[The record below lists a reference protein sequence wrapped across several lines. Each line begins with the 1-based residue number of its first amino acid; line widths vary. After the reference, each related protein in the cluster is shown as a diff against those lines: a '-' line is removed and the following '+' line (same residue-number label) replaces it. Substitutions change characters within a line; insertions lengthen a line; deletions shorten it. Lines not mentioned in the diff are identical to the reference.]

1 MEFVQIVDELL
12 AKIKKADVP
21 IADLPPGVIGPL
33 ATNIFINSFGGA
45 NKFRT
50 VTSRWLQPNP
60 PYLREW
66 LLLQARKPAL
76 GEIGP
81 ELK

>member
-1 MEFVQIVDELL
+1 MSANMEFVQIVDELL

-45 NKFRT
+45 NKF
-50 VTSRWLQPNP
+50 S
-60 PYLREW
+60 
-66 LLLQARKPAL
+66 
-76 GEIGP
+76 
-81 ELK
+81 